1 MRLSAGKGPGG
12 SGWRSVEIGG
22 SRRELRGGQWRWAE
36 EIVDG
41 RRITKEL
48 EIIPEANGGRRS
60 THPNAPAA
68 RPRAPYR
75 TPGVQV
81 ACRALRCALAINTYS
96 RARAAAFP
104 HGMRV
109 VALGAVPLWGLG
121 ASKSVRAGGRS
132 TDRNEGVLR
141 RAGGVRGGLGEG

>member
-1 MRLSAGKGPGG
+1 M
-12 SGWRSVEIGG
+12 I
-22 SRRELRGGQWRWAE
+22 
-36 EIVDG
+36 DG

-48 EIIPEANGGRRS
+48 EIIPEARRRPAQRPS
-60 THPNAPAA
+60 PPPDPAPRPA
-68 RPRAPYR
+68 PRALVSRAVPCGACGR
-75 TPGVQV
+75 TYIEYM
-81 ACRALRCALAINTYS
+81 R

-109 VALGAVPLWGLG
+109 VALGAVPLSGLG